1 MRTVLVLFLAMAVS
15 GAARAQNDAPTDGD
29 MTTVFGSNIPA
40 PSETAP
46 TVATNLPGS
55 TDSPGSVVTE
65 AQQRDVVPS
74 GQEAAPPN

>member
-15 GAARAQNDAPTDGD
+15 GAVRAQNDTTTDGD

-46 TVATNLPGS
+46 TAETNLPDS
-55 TDSPGSVVTE
+55 TYSPGGVVTE
-65 AQQRDVVPS
+65 AQRRDIVPS